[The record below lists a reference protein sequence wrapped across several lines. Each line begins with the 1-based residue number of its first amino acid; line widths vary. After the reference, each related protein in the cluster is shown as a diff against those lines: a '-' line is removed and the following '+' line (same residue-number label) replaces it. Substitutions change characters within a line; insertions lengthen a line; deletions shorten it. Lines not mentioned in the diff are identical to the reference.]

1 MRILTVV
8 QGLYGRRITENI
20 QQTAPPGWSVA
31 SWTLP
36 PVLPQVIDYP
46 EDYLPTTLPAAD
58 LLLALG
64 EHPGAAELLPEIAQ
78 MCGAREALIP
88 IDNVAYLPPGLQRQV
103 AGWLAA
109 IRVTA
114 VFPMPFCSLTETTC
128 NAYRRVQRYDAPL
141 VAEFARH
148 FGQAVFAITC
158 RGEELDGGA
167 IVTSVQVLRDTP
179 CGCARHVA
187 AGLVGVDV
195 EEAEHA
201 AGMRHHHFPCLAS
214 MALTA
219 EYSDTLMHVSGHL
232 LRDEVARGVKPYKQP
247 PTYLRPAGWREIG
260 V

>member
-46 EDYLPTTLPAAD
+46 EDYLPATLPAAD

-78 MCGAREALIP
+78 LCGAREALIP

-109 IRVTA
+109 IGVTA

-128 NAYRRVQRYDAPL
+128 NAYRRVQSYDAPL

-148 FGQAVFAITC
+148 FGQPAYTLTC
-158 RGEELDGGA
+158 GDAGGA
-167 IVTSVQVLRDTP
+167 TVITAVDVLRDSP

-187 AGLVGVDV
+187 AGLVGSDV
-195 EEAEHA
+195 EEAEHV

-214 MALTA
+214 MAMTPD
-219 EYSDTLMHVSGHL
+219 YNDTLMHVSGHL
-232 LRDEVARGVKPYKQP
+232 LRDEVAREVKPYKR
-247 PTYLRPAGWREIG
+247 PTVYARPAGLHQP
-260 V
+260 